1 MKAIAKNEVGFGFV
15 SQAPLVRQ
23 TFKLFPTLGTT
34 VPLKVYEFR
43 GNTLIW
49 KDQKK
54 FTSVSIEVT
63 HLPFVAVGKT
73 LDLIVRKGSQ
83 TLVTTAI
90 VRMRVALPPYSFE
103 EDPLGV
109 NVQTTLSVTFPP
121 FASGEGQVEM
131 DVFTPAYP
139 AKLVTVF
146 LAYFE
151 YPKPRFSRILDSS
164 GTLAG
169 GYQVDILISESVRA
183 ESRYGAGIVNFL
195 STETS
200 RIQVVFNDTNVATGL
215 TRILSISPDPEY
227 VKITMTVTVP
237 GNDIEGHVPVGL
249 KINGI
254 IMTMDTPIVFRFRGP
269 WIALAIPRDG
279 LTTGNQ
285 AASFLVQDAG
295 AMVLTNLTVTINN
308 LPCTVPTLPAFSD
321 KQMLIELTTPQFS
334 ASMAGSTH
342 VVITL
347 KRSGFSDLVIHD
359 REAYTLVI
367 PPDPVL
373 LEASIRVQGRVAGQ
387 VWVSR
392 TAATSVQLTV
402 RYFIPLSGST
412 LSVKIGGW
420 NASAV
425 TFESTGPID
434 DIRKAST
441 TVSFLT
447 PTNKVEGKY
456 SIVVL
461 SSTGSRAESSAG
473 VIEFVDLSRPRIDSV
488 SQSESRASGGAVVLV
503 GVTGFCK
510 GLSMTCVPSFAA
522 GASFEM
528 PDNSTKAAVVLG
540 AVSLTA
546 WQRNFLPQVPSFGDF
561 INGLGP
567 AYSAQFNLTVSSLE
581 ANVKANSGDGVTTAA
596 NSFVLAVLTP
606 TVAAASSANLIISS
620 SNGNTNTFSP
630 FQFTAAPEGGARVT
644 SFLPSEGLAN
654 NRGRLFVTLENFQPV
669 YRRSEVLVLFGAEV
683 LDSDDVRIESS
694 SLASSTVSMIYP
706 NSAPVLRTVSLT
718 PGVMNVSTLLVQPLT
733 SNKASFKFNFIDTRP
748 KLVLSN
754 PFEVYSTGGDTI
766 TAFVLNLGVLGL
778 KASEIAVS
786 VQLADTAAMSVT
798 TGVAAS
804 FVQSPAPPPITKTAT
819 VSFPAPAVMCT
830 APDGCM
836 ATVTLR
842 YVNGGAVSF
851 AYKYLSTPTGAAI
864 MAFSPSTGESS
875 GGFAILAYLTNMKQ
889 VSAASA
895 IKVKVAGVQLAA
907 TKVTSVISNRVQTL
921 VTFIAPFQ
929 SSGGNKQ
936 IQVWETGREAN
947 TATAAFSYIDVNK
960 AAILYSDPAQGDS
973 ELTTLVNV
981 GVENLGSI
989 ISSPAGLSLAV
1000 TSAISGVGVTVDRII
1015 GSTTSITHLL
1025 LRVSAS
1031 PVVISTNTKVLIAI
1045 KPDRGT
1051 PLKTS
1056 TVTFTYLPAGQP
1068 RVVSFSPS
1076 SAYEVGL
1083 VEMRI
1088 SVANFPSGTSPPTA
1102 GDVLVVFIMGVSNV
1116 TASFLTYKKDSG
1128 TRAAVEITAIIPRG
1142 TVGSLT
1148 PQLLVQSK
1156 SVLVSLGSTF
1166 TYNQMPK
1173 VALTSIV
1180 PSRGKIVDITAVGIT
1195 LNNFPA
1201 PLAAF
1206 DIVISVNKIEARVV
1220 AFARADASLDARAV
1234 QTMIVYAE
1242 MPCCSDDIVA
1252 GKVEVWAYHRSF
1264 PRDASPPA
1272 ALFEYYNPDM
1282 PSVIKVEGDTQ
1293 GPSAQGNNVKMSMM
1307 TLVRLTLL
1315 NVPLSVTRV
1324 DQIKATVPGVTA
1336 SAALVTVPIKFL
1348 SVQTSGQADVRLQLP
1363 ASQSSGVSVV
1373 TLNFPSDLTTTFEV
1387 RYYNDLQPV
1396 ITSVDPTVGKWTGG
1410 STLRISVANFPVMTS
1425 PDQATVKFG
1434 LEGASFGTIVSI
1446 LKSSGLETQLIV
1458 LTPAYFGALQAGTV
1472 EVQVGV
1478 TSVQNSNK
1486 AAVNGRFSFEKLAP
1500 SLESVSI
1507 SKGSSFGGDQL
1518 RINLKN
1524 FPAGTTAS
1532 AVVVEFDTS
1541 FVDASQITIPLSNT
1555 DRTQVVV
1562 TTPPF
1567 DPPSTVYC
1575 RVYLRASGRG
1585 SSDRLKFSY
1594 TFIDTRL
1601 PSMHLPVP
1609 RFACIGR
1616 PSVSKTFFV
1625 LLFADLSKPANYTHP
1640 TPIVTYAPTEG
1651 TATPWTVTSYQAST
1665 HEAAA
1670 MVVASTATSVA
1681 ASSSGEIT
1689 MLAGSKSV
1697 SFAFELRDC
1706 AQVALV
1712 SASPRKGVSLGG
1724 GDVQVRIANMPINE
1738 QLANGGITASF
1749 GSTSGQVVTAQK
1761 VVPDPTIYPDAPT
1774 NEWDVYLTITSPAI
1788 DMIGSVTVTLKT
1800 GSAQVTFEYASWS
1813 HAISKSSAPHSNWRW
1828 EAWYSIPFIS
1838 RRPPP

>member
-1 MKAIAKNEVGFGFV
+1 
-15 SQAPLVRQ
+15 
-23 TFKLFPTLGTT
+23 
-34 VPLKVYEFR
+34 
-43 GNTLIW
+43 
-49 KDQKK
+49 
-54 FTSVSIEVT
+54 
-63 HLPFVAVGKT
+63 
-73 LDLIVRKGSQ
+73 
-83 TLVTTAI
+83 
-90 VRMRVALPPYSFE
+90 
-103 EDPLGV
+103 
-109 NVQTTLSVTFPP
+109 
-121 FASGEGQVEM
+121 
-131 DVFTPAYP
+131 
-139 AKLVTVF
+139 
-146 LAYFE
+146 
-151 YPKPRFSRILDSS
+151 
-164 GTLAG
+164 
-169 GYQVDILISESVRA
+169 
-183 ESRYGAGIVNFL
+183 
-195 STETS
+195 
-200 RIQVVFNDTNVATGL
+200 
-215 TRILSISPDPEY
+215 
-227 VKITMTVTVP
+227 
-237 GNDIEGHVPVGL
+237 
-249 KINGI
+249 
-254 IMTMDTPIVFRFRGP
+254 
-269 WIALAIPRDG
+269 
-279 LTTGNQ
+279 
-285 AASFLVQDAG
+285 
-295 AMVLTNLTVTINN
+295 
-308 LPCTVPTLPAFSD
+308 
-321 KQMLIELTTPQFS
+321 
-334 ASMAGSTH
+334 
-342 VVITL
+342 
-347 KRSGFSDLVIHD
+347 
-359 REAYTLVI
+359 
-367 PPDPVL
+367 
-373 LEASIRVQGRVAGQ
+373 
-387 VWVSR
+387 
-392 TAATSVQLTV
+392 
-402 RYFIPLSGST
+402 
-412 LSVKIGGW
+412 
-420 NASAV
+420 
-425 TFESTGPID
+425 
-434 DIRKAST
+434 
-441 TVSFLT
+441 
-447 PTNKVEGKY
+447 
-456 SIVVL
+456 
-461 SSTGSRAESSAG
+461 
-473 VIEFVDLSRPRIDSV
+473 
-488 SQSESRASGGAVVLV
+488 
-503 GVTGFCK
+503 
-510 GLSMTCVPSFAA
+510 
-522 GASFEM
+522 
-528 PDNSTKAAVVLG
+528 
-540 AVSLTA
+540 
-546 WQRNFLPQVPSFGDF
+546 
-561 INGLGP
+561 
-567 AYSAQFNLTVSSLE
+567 
-581 ANVKANSGDGVTTAA
+581 
-596 NSFVLAVLTP
+596 
-606 TVAAASSANLIISS
+606 
-620 SNGNTNTFSP
+620 
-630 FQFTAAPEGGARVT
+630 
-644 SFLPSEGLAN
+644 
-654 NRGRLFVTLENFQPV
+654 
-669 YRRSEVLVLFGAEV
+669 
-683 LDSDDVRIESS
+683 
-694 SLASSTVSMIYP
+694 
-706 NSAPVLRTVSLT
+706 
-718 PGVMNVSTLLVQPLT
+718 
-733 SNKASFKFNFIDTRP
+733 
-748 KLVLSN
+748 
-754 PFEVYSTGGDTI
+754 
-766 TAFVLNLGVLGL
+766 
-778 KASEIAVS
+778 
-786 VQLADTAAMSVT
+786 
-798 TGVAAS
+798 
-804 FVQSPAPPPITKTAT
+804 
-819 VSFPAPAVMCT
+819 
-830 APDGCM
+830 
-836 ATVTLR
+836 
-842 YVNGGAVSF
+842 
-851 AYKYLSTPTGAAI
+851 
-864 MAFSPSTGESS
+864 
-875 GGFAILAYLTNMKQ
+875 
-889 VSAASA
+889 
-895 IKVKVAGVQLAA
+895 
-907 TKVTSVISNRVQTL
+907 
-921 VTFIAPFQ
+921 
-929 SSGGNKQ
+929 
-936 IQVWETGREAN
+936 
-947 TATAAFSYIDVNK
+947 
-960 AAILYSDPAQGDS
+960 
-973 ELTTLVNV
+973 
-981 GVENLGSI
+981 
-989 ISSPAGLSLAV
+989 
-1000 TSAISGVGVTVDRII
+1000 
-1015 GSTTSITHLL
+1015 
-1025 LRVSAS
+1025 
-1031 PVVISTNTKVLIAI
+1031 
-1045 KPDRGT
+1045 
-1051 PLKTS
+1051 
-1056 TVTFTYLPAGQP
+1056 
-1068 RVVSFSPS
+1068 
-1076 SAYEVGL
+1076 
-1083 VEMRI
+1083 
-1088 SVANFPSGTSPPTA
+1088 
-1102 GDVLVVFIMGVSNV
+1102 
-1116 TASFLTYKKDSG
+1116 
-1128 TRAAVEITAIIPRG
+1128 
-1142 TVGSLT
+1142 
-1148 PQLLVQSK
+1148 
-1156 SVLVSLGSTF
+1156 
-1166 TYNQMPK
+1166 MPK

-1373 TLNFPSDLTTTFEV
+1373 TLNFPLDLTTTFEV

-1601 PSMHLPVP
+1601 PSMQLPVP

-1665 HEAAA
+1665 REAAA

-1800 GSAQVTFEYASWS
+1800 GSAQVTFEYAIVEPCDLKVFCASQQLALGGMVLNPFHLETTPPIDETCS
-1813 HAISKSSAPHSNWRW
+1813 FEYCITKDA
-1828 EAWYSIPFIS
+1828 IPFPTIQRTNVCANNKCTSKPIGVTTGGDLVTLTLLDFVAQSAADVSIS
-1838 RRPPP
+1838 VSMGQETGFCTINEYAATGWTAPPLDALSNQATLTFVMPPAPLGKGAATVVITATFGSEKRVVSFSYEYIKPIVGRAQVLLLSPSSVRTGEVTQMYVELRYEREKEVSCLVKALSCLALSCHGVLPCRVMSCNRSLFTLRGPF